1 MKRWSLGLIGVA
13 CWLSAGIACASAGG
27 DPAALSKPGQTA
39 SAASRAATFAAASVP
54 FAKRLTPEQREE
66 WRFLKDTAAQSRF
79 ESDAA
84 RMALAKSA
92 DPEVRS
98 LAATLVN
105 FHTGLQPTLQRMLH
119 VRNIAPPMLSNDQR
133 VALNRLTKLQGAK
146 FDREWMESVGLRSQ
160 QDGVQAFEKA
170 AGSAHDPSLRSWI
183 ARTLPTMRSQ
193 LASAERVAIGETKYA
208 RLAPSVPQVAI
219 KSASPPRPTVAMATR
234 YMGAA
239 PAAFPSDA
247 GDLAEGNMLLG
258 PAKPVAAVTA
268 TGPST
273 R

>member
-1 MKRWSLGLIGVA
+1 MKRWSLGLIGA
-13 CWLSAGIACASAGG
+13 AFAIHAGVACASAGG
-27 DPAALSKPGQTA
+27 DPAALPKPGSA
-39 SAASRAATFAAASVP
+39 VSAAPRAAMFAAASVP
-54 FAKRLTPEQREE
+54 FAKRLTPEEREE
-66 WRFLKDTAAQSRF
+66 WRFLKDSAAQSRF

-105 FHTGLQPTLQRMLH
+105 YHASAQGALQRMLH
-119 VRNIAPPMLSNDQR
+119 ARNIAPPMLSNEQR
-133 VALNRLTKLQGAK
+133 VALNRLSKLQGAK
-146 FDREWMESVGLRSQ
+146 FDREWMDSVGLRSQ
-160 QDGVQAFEKA
+160 QEGVQAFEKA
-170 AGSAHDPSLRSWI
+170 AGTARDPALRSWI

-193 LASAERVAIGETKYA
+193 LASAERVVIGETKYA
-208 RLAPSVPQVAI
+208 KLAPSVTQAAI
-219 KSASPPRPTVAMATR
+219 KSASPPRPAVAVATR

-239 PAAFPSDA
+239 AAAPSDA

-258 PAKPVAAVTA
+258 PSRPVAIKVTE
-268 TGPST
+268 PNT